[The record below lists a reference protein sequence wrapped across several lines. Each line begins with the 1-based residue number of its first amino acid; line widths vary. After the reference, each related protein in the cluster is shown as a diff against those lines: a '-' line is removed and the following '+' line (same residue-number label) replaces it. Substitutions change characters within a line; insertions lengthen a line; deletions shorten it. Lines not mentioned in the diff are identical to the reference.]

1 MIISVT
7 TVSCDIVLNLT
18 LREEEPVSTLV
29 GNLASLS
36 GLQKNMTPEIFQS
49 LRYSFLDQTK
59 TDDLFRVDNE
69 AGDLLTSAV
78 IDREKQCGFNQDC
91 VFKFDV
97 AAHSPVYSRFEI
109 LSVRVTL
116 TDINDH
122 TPTFPSSIVNK
133 TLSESAVIGST
144 IQLDEALDLD
154 STSQNGIQGYTMIT
168 TDSPFLFSAAQTSE
182 GVSLQLKLKLAINR
196 ENIDHYEL
204 IILAVDGGS
213 DQRTGTLTVNVEVG
227 DENDNSPQFYR
238 DVYEVNLRED
248 RSIGFQVIQLSATDK
263 DIGPNGLVTYK
274 FNGRQSFLS
283 DINEYFMINETT
295 GKISLKS
302 KLSQNIQKSFNITVD
317 ASDQGKPP
325 KVSQC
330 IVRVSIIDVEN
341 NKPLVRITLLSGS
354 TGAISESSSVGTV
367 IAHVTVEDGDS
378 GTNGIVT
385 CQIASDYFQLQTVP
399 NRGYIVVISKSL
411 DRETSDK
418 YNLSVECSDQGLPPL
433 STLST
438 ILVPI
443 ADVNDNAPKFYKD
456 MYQASIRENN
466 AFGDGVTQVLA
477 KDQDLGQNSEIEYIL
492 PLESREKLAI
502 NKETGVITA
511 NYRFDRENKSSY
523 SFRVLAV
530 DKGDPA
536 LTGTATIQL
545 TVVDENDNKPTFT
558 VPMFQ
563 FFVME
568 NMGPQLKVGSL
579 SASDLDEGDNQKI
592 LFDFHSN
599 FRNLPS
605 SQMPFEILPSGTIST
620 RRDLDREDRNKYTFD
635 IVAIDQGTPRL
646 TSTSRVVVYVADQN
660 DNKPFITFPLFSNQ
674 TVSVSQQAKIGTI
687 VTQIRAYDLD
697 ETGPNSQLR
706 YSILAGNEKDVF
718 SIGETSGSIYLKR
731 TYEITRNTPFKLQ
744 INVSD
749 MNVSHM
755 QSSFQDLTIVLTL
768 PPPTPQ
774 VTEEGGTK
782 NIIITIAVVILTIVL
797 SAVIITVI
805 IILRRNDQ
813 KLLQSKGQDNL
824 VKTMYSGPPLEGCT
838 SPNLDKNPS
847 DKVTSIVDSP
857 RKKKEVSFTFEE
869 ENIQIFHSDP
879 MGQGQR
885 GNGPH
890 SRRDNSQIL
899 NSLFLDDMGR
909 SQYKQQQDNM
919 SDSSGEVTAS
929 DSGRGGSDL
938 DLSMHLSKS
947 DERQPRAFK
956 FKRNSDKG
964 PHRNQY
970 ENINYV
976 NTHDARTSN
985 QREATPPRPPR
996 LSCNSDS
1003 ELQFHS
1009 EDSQTNPS
1017 YV

>member
-1 MIISVT
+1 MEVLCSLYFLIITVT
-7 TVSCDIVLNLT
+7 TGACDIVLNLT

-29 GNLASLS
+29 GNVASLS
-36 GLQKNMTPEIFQS
+36 GLQKNMTPEVFQS
-49 LRYSFLDQTK
+49 LRYSFLDQAK
-59 TDDLFRVDNE
+59 TDDLFRIDNE
-69 AGDLLTSAV
+69 AGDLLTNAV

-91 VFKFDV
+91 LFKFDV

-109 LSVRVTL
+109 LSVLVTL

-122 TPTFPSSIVNK
+122 MPTFPSSIVNK
-133 TLSESAVIGST
+133 TLSESAVIGTT

-154 STSQNGIQGYTMIT
+154 STSQNGIQSYTMIT
-168 TDSPFLFSAAQTSE
+168 ADSPFLFSATKTSK
-182 GVSLQLKLKLAINR
+182 GVSLQLKLKSAINR

-204 IILAVDGGS
+204 IIVAVDGGS
-213 DQRTGTLTVNVEVG
+213 DPRTGSLTVNVEVA
-227 DENDNSPQFYR
+227 DENDNSPQFYK
-238 DVYEVNLRED
+238 DVYDVSLRED
-248 RSIGFQVIQLSATDK
+248 RDVGFQVIQLTATDK
-263 DIGPNGLVTYK
+263 DIGANGQVAYK
-274 FNGRQSFLS
+274 FNVRQSFLAE
-283 DINEYFMINETT
+283 INEYFMINETT
-295 GKISLKS
+295 GKITLKN
-302 KLSQNIQKSFNITVD
+302 KLSQNTKKSFNITVD

-330 IVRVSIIDVEN
+330 IVRVSIIDFEN

-367 IAHVTVEDGDS
+367 IAHVTVEDSDS
-378 GTNGIVT
+378 GSNGIVT
-385 CQIASDYFQLQTVP
+385 CQIASDHFQLQTVL
-399 NRGYIVVISKSL
+399 NRGYIVVISKPL
-411 DRETSDK
+411 DRELSDK

-438 ILVPI
+438 IVVPI
-443 ADVNDNAPKFYKD
+443 ADVNDNAPLFYKTV
-456 MYQASIRENN
+456 YQASIRENN

-477 KDQDLGQNSEIEYIL
+477 KDRDLGQNSEIRYIL
-492 PLESREKLAI
+492 PLESKEKLAI
-502 NKETGVITA
+502 NEDTGVITA
-511 NYRFDRENKSSY
+511 NYRFDRENDSSY
-523 SFRVLAV
+523 SLLVLAV

-545 TVVDENDNKPTFT
+545 TVSDENDNKPTFT

-592 LFDFHSN
+592 LFDFHPN
-599 FRNLPS
+599 FKNLPS
-605 SQMPFEILPSGTIST
+605 SQMPFEILPSGSIST

-635 IVAIDQGTPRL
+635 IVAIDQGIPRL

-674 TVSVSQQAKIGTI
+674 TVSVSQLAKIGTI

-697 ETGPNSQLR
+697 ETGPNSQLS
-706 YSILAGNEKDVF
+706 YSISAGNEKDVF

-731 TYEITRNTPFKLQ
+731 TYEITKNTPFKLR

-774 VTEEGGTK
+774 VLEDGGTK
-782 NIIITIAVVILTIVL
+782 NIIITVAVVILTIVL

-824 VKTMYSGPPLEGCT
+824 VKTMYSVPPLDGC
-838 SPNLDKNPS
+838 SPPSLDKNPS

-857 RKKKEVSFTFEE
+857 RKKKGVSFTFEE
-869 ENIQIFHSDP
+869 ENTQIFYSDP
-879 MGQGQR
+879 MDQGQVR
-885 GNGPH
+885 YPSFPCTGVVDICMYMMMYAVNWP
-890 SRRDNSQIL
+890 
-899 NSLFLDDMGR
+899 
-909 SQYKQQQDNM
+909 
-919 SDSSGEVTAS
+919 
-929 DSGRGGSDL
+929 
-938 DLSMHLSKS
+938 
-947 DERQPRAFK
+947 
-956 FKRNSDKG
+956 
-964 PHRNQY
+964 NQY
-970 ENINYV
+970 VISMGVLFYCCLE
-976 NTHDARTSN
+976 R
-985 QREATPPRPPR
+985 
-996 LSCNSDS
+996 
-1003 ELQFHS
+1003 
-1009 EDSQTNPS
+1009 
-1017 YV
+1017 